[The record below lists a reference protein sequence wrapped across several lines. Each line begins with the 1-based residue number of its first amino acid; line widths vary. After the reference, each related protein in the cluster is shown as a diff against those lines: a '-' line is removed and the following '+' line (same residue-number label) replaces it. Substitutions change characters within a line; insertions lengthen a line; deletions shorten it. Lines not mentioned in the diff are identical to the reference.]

1 MGEINVIPNK
11 NHYRLNEICSLLN
24 IKPYVLRFWESE
36 FPEISPE
43 LKENGEKIYSRKDIE
58 AISQIKK
65 LLFENKYTIEKTKME
80 LQINIK
86 QVNLP
91 APIKEEAKPLINTD
105 NIVKIRQKL
114 NEILALTS
122 QWKKAFN
129 QN

>member
-1 MGEINVIPNK
+1 MGELNIIPNK
-11 NHYRLNEICSLLN
+11 THYKLNEICSMLN
-24 IKPYVLRFWESE
+24 IKAYVLRFWESE

-43 LKENGEKIYSRKDIE
+43 MGANGDKLYSRKDIE

-80 LQINIK
+80 LQLSVK
-86 QVNLP
+86 Q
-91 APIKEEAKPLINTD
+91 IKEDNPTKEIEPLNNEMLLKT
-105 NIVKIRQKL
+105 RQKL
-114 NEILALTS
+114 NEILSLTS

>member
-1 MGEINVIPNK
+1 MIPNK
-11 NHYRLNEICSLLN
+11 THYKLNEICSLLN
-24 IKPYVLRFWESE
+24 IKAYVLRFWESE

-43 LKENGEKIYSRKDIE
+43 MGTNGEKLYSRKDIE

-80 LQINIK
+80 LQTSVK
-86 QVNLP
+86 QVLEEK
-91 APIKEEAKPLINTD
+91 PIKESESLNGEMLLKT
-105 NIVKIRQKL
+105 RQKL
-114 NEILALTS
+114 NEILSLTS